1 MVRVISPSS
10 LSLNQ
15 GFIYDGMGPATHFW
29 ADTSKQPTDDGM
41 RLLDASPS
49 GSCGMTPL
57 PAANGTASYRVEF
70 PAGKTINDYLNGCKF
85 NDCVARCNAWW
96 TKAYCDSACFLPL
109 AFAVWC
115 EVAAANFGEVHIPA
129 TLDGLGVVT
138 TAEGPALECS
148 AEAVPVSSPV
158 LLGNLTTRAHEV
170 AGVVYLLS
178 ESVIEIEV
186 RESI

>member
-1 MVRVISPSS
+1 MDVS
-10 LSLNQ
+10 LTIVSLA
-15 GFIYDGMGPATHFW
+15 ATLGG
-29 ADTSKQPTDDGM
+29 Q
-41 RLLDASPS
+41 RLTVTLFA
-49 GSCGMTPL
+49 
-57 PAANGTASYRVEF
+57 
-70 PAGKTINDYLNGCKF
+70 
-85 NDCVARCNAWW
+85 
-96 TKAYCDSACFLPL
+96 FLPL